1 METDW
6 LTQGTFRGILRRL
19 LIKQSTM
26 EDTYK
31 NIWETVLTAKHSLL
45 ISHKKPDG
53 DTLGAMLA
61 FSNALD
67 SVGAAHTRFCVDE
80 MPAPYRFMP
89 GSYSV
94 MSDARRALFARPDVV
109 ILFDA
114 GDLVFA
120 GVQELVARILPKPT
134 IINID
139 HHHTNSLF
147 GDINAVVTDAASTTE
162 VVHRLLC
169 ANNIFIEQSI
179 ATCLMTGLC
188 TDTGNFTNPA
198 TTTSALKLGGEL
210 LARGAK
216 FGSIFRALWKNKS
229 VGSLKLWGIALER
242 LRFKGEVATTA
253 LFERDLK
260 ECGSDEEATEGISNF
275 LSAVLNVPIILVLR
289 ETADGKIKGSFR
301 TTIDRDV
308 SALAVSYG
316 GGGHKKAAGFMISGK
331 IEETSD
337 EWKVVRD

>member
-1 METDW
+1 MEN
-6 LTQGTFRGILRRL
+6 
-19 LIKQSTM
+19 
-26 EDTYK
+26 TYK
-31 NIWETVLTAKHSLL
+31 NIWETVLTAKHPLL

-61 FSNALD
+61 FGNALD
-67 SVGAAHTRFCVDE
+67 CVSKIHTRFCVDE
-80 MPAPYRFMP
+80 VPASYRFMP
-89 GSYSV
+89 GSYAV
-94 MSDARRALFARPDVV
+94 TSDARQVIFARPDVV

-120 GVQELVARILPKPT
+120 GVQELISRILPKST

-139 HHHTNSLF
+139 HHETNKRF
-147 GDINAVVTDAASTTE
+147 GDINAVVPDAASTTE
-162 VVHRLLC
+162 VVHRILT

-229 VGSLKLWGIALER
+229 VSSLKLWGIALER
-242 LRFKGEVATTA
+242 LRFKGEIVTTA
-253 LFERDLK
+253 LFDRDIK

-275 LSAVLNVPIILVLR
+275 LSAVLNAPIVLVLR
-289 ETADGKIKGSFR
+289 ETPDGKVKGSYR

-308 SALAVSYG
+308 SVLAAFYG
-316 GGGHKKAAGFMISGK
+316 GGGHKKAAGFITEGK
-331 IEETSD
+331 IEETPE
-337 EWKVVRD
+337 EWKIVKSL

>member
-1 METDW
+1 MDT
-6 LTQGTFRGILRRL
+6 ILY
-19 LIKQSTM
+19 KQ
-26 EDTYK
+26 
-31 NIWETVLTAKHSLL
+31 IWETVLAAKRPLL

-61 FSNALD
+61 FGNALD
-67 SVGAAHTRFCVDE
+67 SVNSVHTRFCVDE
-80 MPAPYRFMP
+80 VPAPYRFMP

-94 MSDARRALFARPDVV
+94 TSDARQVLFARPEAV

-120 GVQELVARILPKPT
+120 GVHELLARILPKPL

-139 HHHTNSLF
+139 HHHTNKLF
-147 GDINAVVTDAASTTE
+147 GDLNAVITDAASTTE
-162 VVHRLLC
+162 VVHRLLS
-169 ANNIFIEQSI
+169 ANNISIDQNI

-198 TTTSALKLGGEL
+198 TNTSALKLGGEL
-210 LARGAK
+210 LSRGAK

-229 VGSLKLWGIALER
+229 VSSLKLWGIALER
-242 LRFKGEVATTA
+242 LRFKGEIATTA
-253 LFERDLK
+253 LFDRDLE

-275 LSAVLNVPIILVLR
+275 LSSVLEVPIVLVLR
-289 ETADGKIKGSFR
+289 ETSLGKVKGSFR

-308 SALAVSYG
+308 SALAAIYG
-316 GGGHKKAAGFMISGK
+316 GGGHKKAAGFTISGK
-331 IEETSD
+331 IEETPD
-337 EWKVVRD
+337 EWKIRQAAA